1 MVTTRTKKRVN
12 YTNVAKGIDD
22 FFLIMAVKVHQNVV
36 VVRNRQKVVKNSSSN
51 SKKSIPQD
59 SIANSP
65 PPPPSIPRSVI
76 YRIHAN
82 FTLKPSVT
90 PLEVQYE
97 DFEMF
102 GSENSIKW
110 RKLRRFTDGALT
122 SDGIYEVVDDVIEG
136 KSQILQ
142 NGEWDSKKDAIYY
155 CKNKRSST
163 ADVLKTKNK

>member
-22 FFLIMAVKVHQNVV
+22 TSDHGSKGSSKRRRRKKSLKSGKQ
-36 VVRNRQKVVKNSSSN
+36 SSSN

-155 CKNKRSST
+155 CKNKRSSA